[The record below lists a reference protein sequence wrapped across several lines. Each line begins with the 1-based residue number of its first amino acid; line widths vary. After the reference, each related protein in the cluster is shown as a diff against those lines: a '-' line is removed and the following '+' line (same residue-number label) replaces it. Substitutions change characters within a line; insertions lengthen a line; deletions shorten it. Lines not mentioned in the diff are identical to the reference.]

1 MTGHVDAAG
10 SPNAAE
16 DLVRRARGGSSA
28 AFGELVARYESP
40 LFNFLLRRTSSVED
54 AEEIAQ
60 DAFVRAWQK
69 LDSYDARWSFS
80 TWLFTLARRLA
91 STRRRSTSPSG
102 GPSVQGDEALA
113 GVPVHADPGVDLART
128 EERANLW
135 SIADR
140 VLETDQRS
148 ALWLRYAEDLT
159 VAEIAEILGRSSV
172 SVRVMLFRARAKL
185 GPYLESPHVDS
196 PAGARLAKRTQWRK
210 VGT

>member
-1 MTGHVDAAG
+1 MTQPIHG
-10 SPNAAE
+10 SNVE
-16 DLVRRARGGSSA
+16 DLVRRAQTGSSA

-40 LFNFLLRRTSSVED
+40 LFNFLLRRMASAED

-69 LDSYDARWSFS
+69 LDTYDPRWSFS

-91 STRRRSTSPSG
+91 ATRTRSTRPSPKG
-102 GPSVQGDEALA
+102 HDALD
-113 GVPVHADPGVDLART
+113 GLSVHADPGRALTET

-140 VLETDQRS
+140 VLESDQRS
-148 ALWLRYAEDLT
+148 ALWLRYAEDLS
-159 VAEIAEILGRSSV
+159 VAEIAEVLGRSSV
-172 SVRVMLFRARAKL
+172 SVRVLLFRARGKL
-185 GPYLESPHVDS
+185 AQFLAPSPLEPR
-196 PAGARLAKRTQWRK
+196 PATPLSERTQLRK

>member
-1 MTGHVDAAG
+1 MTNRIDAL
-10 SPNAAE
+10 SAE
-16 DLVRRARGGSSA
+16 DLVRRARTGSSA

-40 LFNFLLRRTSSVED
+40 LFNFLLRRTSSAED

-69 LDSYDARWSFS
+69 IDSYDARWKFS

-91 STRRRSTSPSG
+91 ATRMRSSAALT
-102 GPSVQGDEALA
+102 QGNDALA
-113 GVPVHADPGVDLART
+113 GVSVHADPGLDLTRT

-135 SIADR
+135 SIVDR
-140 VLETDQRS
+140 VLDADARS

-159 VAEIAEILGRSSV
+159 VAEIAEVLGRSSV

-185 GPYLESPHVDS
+185 EQHLEPPRASSSAAAPPS
-196 PAGARLAKRTQWRK
+196 QSTQWRK
-210 VGT
+210 VGI

>member
-1 MTGHVDAAG
+1 MTDRIDSAR
-10 SPNAAE
+10 PE
-16 DLVRRARGGSSA
+16 DLVRRAQTGSSA

-40 LFNFLLRRTSSVED
+40 LFNFLLRRTSSAED

-69 LDSYDARWSFS
+69 IDSYDARWKFS

-91 STRRRSTSPSG
+91 ATRMRSTAPSA
-102 GPSVQGDEALA
+102 QGNDALA
-113 GVPVHADPGVDLART
+113 GVSVHADPGLDLTRT

-135 SIADR
+135 SIVDR
-140 VLETDQRS
+140 VLESDPRS

-159 VAEIAEILGRSSV
+159 VPEIAEVLGRSAV

-185 GPYLESPHVDS
+185 EKHLEPPRADS
-196 PAGARLAKRTQWRK
+196 SAAAPRAPTAHWRK
-210 VGT
+210 VGI